1 MPQPSRR
8 PARGAPPRRGGGGG
22 GNAAY
27 VVAGLFVVG
36 IIVALV
42 VVMSGD
48 KKPKPPPAIVEAP
61 PVAVAPPT
69 ASSVPPA
76 ATPPPFPPV
85 DPKILEQARAVAKKS
100 AEPAER
106 AKAIYDEAMK
116 ARKGGDDALW
126 QKKLLEADELLTT
139 IQDEWNEVIQQM
151 PSSKDYDEEEVANHY
166 LGKEGQ
172 QITKAL
178 MLIPA
183 IKKSLRLPG
192 N

>member
-1 MPQPSRR
+1 V
-8 PARGAPPRRGGGGG
+8 RRGGGGG

-36 IIVALV
+36 IIVALI
-42 VVMSGD
+42 VVMGGD
-48 KKPKPPPAIVEAP
+48 KKKKPAP
-61 PVAVAPPT
+61 SVAA
-69 ASSVPPA
+69 APPA
-76 ATPPPFPPV
+76 APSTPEARPVPSTPAPPPFPPL
-85 DPKILEQARAVAKKS
+85 DPKVLEQARAVAKKS

-116 ARKGGDDALW
+116 ARKSGDDALW
-126 QKKLLEADELLTT
+126 QKKLLEADEILTVV
-139 IQDEWNEVIQQM
+139 QDEWNEVIQQM
-151 PSSKDYDEEEVANHY
+151 PTSKDYDEEEVANHY

-172 QITKAL
+172 QITRAL
-178 MLIPA
+178 SLIPA